1 MRTFCKALLQPG
13 PRWLGLA
20 LAALLA
26 WGPALAQELPDDE
39 ADAVIL
45 RRGQVLDARPALHGP
60 AFYLKGDGLPELGS
74 FNDFT
79 HKVAATPIDVVVLGS
94 SYFDYDGECKLLSTL
109 EQVNSCTTVLLR
121 RPEGASSP
129 AVLEA
134 LKHAEVIYFRGGN
147 QCNLVAWRDTP
158 IQEAVVQL
166 VARGGGTGGGSAGL
180 AIQGALAVYD
190 GCKGSARSPLALA
203 APYGATVSFAPSL
216 FDWEPL
222 DATLTDSHFV
232 KRDRMGRLMTFLCRQ
247 LASGKR
253 DDAWGL
259 GIDEGSAIVIDREG
273 LGSVYGDVAYMVH
286 ADRSSSGCEGEAEGQ
301 VASAEVPRPI
311 TYLGFKVWRLPVG
324 STYDFYDRPADGY
337 YKIDVVG
344 GVLSAN
350 PYTAPV
356 PSSANDG
363 VTVSSSNSPPN

>member
-1 MRTFCKALLQPG
+1 MLKLCKALPPG
-13 PRWLGLA
+13 LRWLA
-20 LAALLA
+20 LALALSWA
-26 WGPALAQELPDDE
+26 GGQAQAQSDDH
-39 ADAVIL
+39 AAAVIL
-45 RRGQVLDARPALHGP
+45 RRGQVLDAQPELHGP
-60 AFYLKGDGLPELGS
+60 AFYLKGDGLPEAAS

-79 HKVAATPIDVVVLGS
+79 RKLSDSPLDVVVLGA
-94 SYFDYDGECKLLSTL
+94 SYFDYDGECKLLSSL
-109 EQVNSCTTVLLR
+109 ERVNSCTTIVLR
-121 RPEGASSP
+121 GPEGAHDP

-158 IQEAVVQL
+158 IQDAVVRL

-190 GCKGSARSPLALA
+190 GCQGSARSPLALA
-203 APYGATVSFAPSL
+203 SPYGATVSFAPNL

-222 DATLTDSHFV
+222 EATLTDSHFV

-259 GIDEGSAIVIDREG
+259 GIDEGSTIVIDNEG
-273 LGSVYGDVAYMVH
+273 LGTVYGDVAYMVH
-286 ADRSSSGCEGEAEGQ
+286 ADRISGGCEGEE
-301 VASAEVPRPI
+301 ASPV

-324 STYDFYDRPADGY
+324 STYDFLDRPVDGY

-350 PYTAPV
+350 PYVDPA
-356 PSSANDG
+356 AAGEG
-363 VTVSSSNSPPN
+363 VAVSSSNSPP

>member
-1 MRTFCKALLQPG
+1 MLNLFNALPCGLGRPALLMAA
-13 PRWLGLA
+13 GLTL
-20 LAALLA
+20 LAAS
-26 WGPALAQELPDDE
+26 PARAQFDDE
-39 ADAVIL
+39 AAAVIH
-45 RRGQVLDARPALHGP
+45 RRGQVLDAHPALRGP
-60 AFYLKGDGLPELGS
+60 AFYLKGDGLPEAGS
-74 FNDFT
+74 FNDFA
-79 HKVAATPIDVVVLGS
+79 HQVSDSPVDVVVLGA
-94 SYFDYDGECKLLSTL
+94 SYFDYDGECKLLSSL

-121 RPEGASSP
+121 RPEGANDP
-129 AVLEA
+129 EVLEA
-134 LKHAEVIYFRGGN
+134 LQQAEIIYFRGGN
-147 QCNLVAWRDTP
+147 QCNLVGWRDTP

-203 APYGATVSFAPSL
+203 SPYGATVSFAPSL

-259 GIDEGSAIVIDREG
+259 GIDEGSTIVIDREG
-273 LGSVYGDVAYMVH
+273 LGTVYGDVAYMVH
-286 ADRSSSGCEGEAEGQ
+286 ADRSSSGCEGDGEETSP
-301 VASAEVPRPI
+301 V

-324 STYDFYDRPADGY
+324 STYDFYDRPAEGY
-337 YKIDVVG
+337 YKIDVVE

-350 PYTAPV
+350 PYTGPV
-356 PSSANDG
+356 WSGAG
-363 VTVSSSNSPPN
+363 VAVSSSNSPPH

>member
-1 MRTFCKALLQPG
+1 
-13 PRWLGLA
+13 
-20 LAALLA
+20 
-26 WGPALAQELPDDE
+26 
-39 ADAVIL
+39 
-45 RRGQVLDARPALHGP
+45 
-60 AFYLKGDGLPELGS
+60 
-74 FNDFT
+74 
-79 HKVAATPIDVVVLGS
+79 
-94 SYFDYDGECKLLSTL
+94 
-109 EQVNSCTTVLLR
+109 
-121 RPEGASSP
+121 
-129 AVLEA
+129 
-134 LKHAEVIYFRGGN
+134 
-147 QCNLVAWRDTP
+147 VAWRDTP

-203 APYGATVSFAPSL
+203 SPYGATVSFAPSL

-273 LGSVYGDVAYMVH
+273 LGTVYGDVAYMVH
-286 ADRSSSGCEGEAEGQ
+286 ADRSSGGCEGESDAAE
-301 VASAEVPRPI
+301 ASPV

-350 PYTAPV
+350 PYTAPL
-356 PSSANDG
+356 PAGAGEG
-363 VTVSSSNSPPN
+363 VTVSSSHSPP

>member
-1 MRTFCKALLQPG
+1 MRNHYLARLGSLAG
-13 PRWLGLA
+13 LGLA
-20 LAALLA
+20 MCLTLVH
-26 WGPALAQELPDDE
+26 GPALGQSDDE
-39 ADAVIL
+39 ADVVIH
-45 RRGQVLDARPALHGP
+45 RRGQVLDAQPALHGP
-60 AFYLKGDGLPELGS
+60 AFYLKGDGMPELGS

-79 HKVAATPIDVVVLGS
+79 SKVADSPLDVVVLGA
-94 SYFDYDGECKLLSTL
+94 SYFDYDGECQQLVTL
-109 EQVNSCTTVLLR
+109 ERVNSCTTILVR
-121 RPEGASSP
+121 RPEGASDP

-134 LKHAEVIYFRGGN
+134 LEHAEIIYFRGGN
-147 QCNLVAWRDTP
+147 QCKLVAWRDTP

-203 APYGATVSFAPSL
+203 SPYGATVSFAPSL

-247 LASGKR
+247 LADGKR

-259 GIDEGSAIVIDREG
+259 GIDEGSAMVIDQQG
-273 LGSVYGDVAYMVH
+273 LGTVYGDVAYMVH
-286 ADRSSSGCEGEAEGQ
+286 ADRSDSGCEGDET
-301 VASAEVPRPI
+301 SPL

-324 STYDFYDRPADGY
+324 STYDFHDRPAEGY
-337 YKIDVVG
+337 YTIDVVA

-350 PYTAPV
+350 PYTAPA
-356 PSSANDG
+356 PAAAGEG
-363 VTVSSSNSPPN
+363 VSVSSSSHSPPP

>member
-1 MRTFCKALLQPG
+1 MLKLFKALHRGLDG
-13 PRWLGLA
+13 PTLLLAAGLA
-20 LAALLA
+20 LLAAS
-26 WGPALAQELPDDE
+26 PAQAQFDD
-39 ADAVIL
+39 AAAAVIL
-45 RRGQVLDARPALHGP
+45 RRGQVLDAQPALHGP
-60 AFYLKGDGLPELGS
+60 AFYLKGDGLPEAGS
-74 FNDFT
+74 FNDFA
-79 HKVAATPIDVVVLGS
+79 HQVSDRPLDVLVLGA

-121 RPEGASSP
+121 RPEGANDP
-129 AVLEA
+129 EVLEA
-134 LKHAEVIYFRGGN
+134 LKHAEIIYFRGGN

-203 APYGATVSFAPSL
+203 SPYGATVSFAPSL

-247 LASGKR
+247 LANGKR

-259 GIDEGSAIVIDREG
+259 GIDEGSTIVIDREG
-273 LGSVYGDVAYMVH
+273 LGTVYGDVAYMVH
-286 ADRSSSGCEGEAEGQ
+286 ANRSSGGCEGDSEETSP
-301 VASAEVPRPI
+301 V

-324 STYDFYDRPADGY
+324 STYDFYDRPAEGY
-337 YKIDVVG
+337 YKIDVVE

-350 PYTAPV
+350 PYTGPV
-356 PSSANDG
+356 SSGAG
-363 VTVSSSNSPPN
+363 VAVSSSNSPPQ

>member
-1 MRTFCKALLQPG
+1 MLTLSKALYPG
-13 PRWLGLA
+13 LKGLGLA

-26 WGPALAQELPDDE
+26 WGPALAQADDE

-45 RRGQVLDARPALHGP
+45 RRGQVLDVHPELHGP
-60 AFYLKGDGLPELGS
+60 AFYLKGDGLPEVGS
-74 FNDFT
+74 FNDFAR
-79 HKVAATPIDVVVLGS
+79 KVAASPIDVVVLGA

-109 EQVNSCTTVLLR
+109 QQVNSCTTVLLR
-121 RPEGASSP
+121 RPEGASAP

-158 IQEAVVQL
+158 IQEAVVKL

-247 LASGKR
+247 LAGGKR

-273 LGSVYGDVAYMVH
+273 LGTVYGDVAYMVH
-286 ADRSSSGCEGEAEGQ
+286 ADRADSGCEHDAEASP
-301 VASAEVPRPI
+301 V
-311 TYLGFKVWRLPVG
+311 THLGFKVWRLPVG

-356 PSSANDG
+356 PLPAGEG
-363 VTVSSSNSPPN
+363 VTVSSSHSPPN